1 MQTKGRIPH
10 EKPCTPG
17 LHDTELGKTHVNGN
31 VAFHA
36 AETFMFKAD
45 GAVFMSAK
53 VPMADD
59 PPCLRAFRDEVS
71 LCVIKSA
78 QQLYPHDIKFHFNT
92 QVQEVD
98 LTRQTVSV
106 SFGESTTTQV
116 CCITWIS
123 LKDSCVRSGEISQ
136 HCVGI

>member
-1 MQTKGRIPH
+1 
-10 EKPCTPG
+10 
-17 LHDTELGKTHVNGN
+17 
-31 VAFHA
+31 
-36 AETFMFKAD
+36 MFKAD

-78 QQLYPHDIKFHFNT
+78 QQLYPHAIKFHFNA
-92 QVQEVD
+92 QVQEVN

-106 SFGESTTTQV
+106 SFGESTMTQV
-116 CCITWIS
+116 RCTPGSVCRTVAS
-123 LKDSCVRSGEISQ
+123 DQARLSV
-136 HCVGI
+136 